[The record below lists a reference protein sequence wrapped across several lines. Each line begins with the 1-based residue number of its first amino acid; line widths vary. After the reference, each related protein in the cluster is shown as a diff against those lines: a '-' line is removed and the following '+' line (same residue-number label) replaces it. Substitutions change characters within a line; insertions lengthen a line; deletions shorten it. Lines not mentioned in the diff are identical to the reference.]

1 MDSPKRK
8 GKVKQV
14 SVDTRQPVTQ
24 LREAKHY
31 AVTQMMAVMIAFTPV
46 LSASF
51 LSEIIPR
58 ETPIIQQNTFAFS
71 SLLSQLTFNSP
82 PSLAVSCFINTSF
95 LLGDDNLK

>member
-1 MDSPKRK
+1 MDSPKSK

-31 AVTQMMAVMIAFTPV
+31 AVTQTMAVMITFNPV

-58 ETPIIQQNTFAFS
+58 ETPIVQHTTFAFS
-71 SLLSQLTFNSP
+71 SSLSQLTRH
-82 PSLAVSCFINTSF
+82 
-95 LLGDDNLK
+95 

>member
-1 MDSPKRK
+1 MDSPKSK

-31 AVTQMMAVMIAFTPV
+31 AVTQTMAVMITFTPV

-58 ETPIIQQNTFAFS
+58 ETSIVQHTTFAFS
-71 SLLSQLTFNSP
+71 SSLSQLTRH
-82 PSLAVSCFINTSF
+82 
-95 LLGDDNLK
+95 